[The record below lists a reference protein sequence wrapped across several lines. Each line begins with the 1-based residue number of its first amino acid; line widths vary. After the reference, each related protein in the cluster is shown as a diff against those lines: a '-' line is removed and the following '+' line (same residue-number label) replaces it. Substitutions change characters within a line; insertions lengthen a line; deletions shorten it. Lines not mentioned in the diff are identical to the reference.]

1 MITSPTVAIG
11 IALVIALGLVVFGVI
26 RLVKYFHEENRRDN
40 DFKESP
46 FALDPA
52 KKQH

>member
-11 IALVIALGLVVFGVI
+11 IALVIAFGLVIFGI
-26 RLVKYFHEENRRDN
+26 LRLVRYFQEEGRKDN

-46 FALDPA
+46 YALDPA
-52 KKQH
+52 NKRH